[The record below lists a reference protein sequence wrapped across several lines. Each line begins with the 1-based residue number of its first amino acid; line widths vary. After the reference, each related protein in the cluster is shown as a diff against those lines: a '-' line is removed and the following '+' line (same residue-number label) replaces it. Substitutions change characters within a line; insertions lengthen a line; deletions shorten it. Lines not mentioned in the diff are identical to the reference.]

1 MIGDQCKI
9 FIWNCRGTAG
19 KEFLRVCN
27 NYIRMKKPGPRK
39 LGKKFS
45 LLGFDGYECTVTMS
59 YAGGIAMAWKEEKV
73 IIDIVNKDFQFLH
86 AKVVKSGT

>member
-1 MIGDQCKI
+1 
-9 FIWNCRGTAG
+9 
-19 KEFLRVCN
+19 
-27 NYIRMKKPGPRK
+27 MKKPDPRK

-45 LLGFDGYECTVTMS
+45 LLGFDVYEYTVTMS